1 MRVIVHDDI
10 QSYEHKVIG
19 NFTKRQLICII
30 LALCIIA
37 PTFIALFLST
47 GSIDLSSIAA
57 LLLGTPVIACGIF
70 KPSGV
75 PLEKIILYKIR
86 DRKNPKQRQ
95 YRMITRYEQIQKTI
109 KEVDEY
115 EAAKKAAQEKR
126 NRRKHKKE
134 KEA

>member
-75 PLEKIILYKIR
+75 PLEKIILYKIKN
-86 DRKNPKQRQ
+86 RKNPKQRQ